1 MEIALNALIGIGL
14 AATCG
19 FRVFVPLLALG
30 VAGMFGYV
38 NLGSGFQWIAT
49 YPAIVALSVATLAE
63 VLAYF
68 FPYVDNLLV
77 TVSSPLSIMA
87 GVMAM
92 AAVMTDVSPALQW
105 SLAIIAG
112 GGAAT
117 ASSLVSNGVHHSSTV
132 VSGGIANPLVSA
144 VESVMSVIMSILSI
158 LVPILAV
165 LLLVI
170 TVVLIYKFIR
180 KIRTRFKT
188 PQRTFQS

>member
-1 MEIALNALIGIGL
+1 MEIAINVLIGIGL

-92 AAVMTDVSPALQW
+92 AAVMTDVSPAVQW

-117 ASSLVSNGVHHSSTV
+117 ASSLVSNGVHHSSTA
-132 VSGGIANPLVSA
+132 VSGGLANPLVSA
-144 VESVMSVIMSILSI
+144 VESVMSVVMSILSI
-158 LVPILAV
+158 LAPILAI

-170 TVVLIYKFIR
+170 TVVFIYRFIR
-180 KIRTRFKT
+180 KIWTRFKT
-188 PQRTFQS
+188 LQRT